1 MPVLETEYLWHTLF
15 STLYFDTLLEKGGP
29 KQSFSREWA
38 EKYTRWAKLKKEN
51 KVVVFLNI
59 SYSNVN
65 AMRGLGGKMFN
76 F

>member
-38 EKYTRWAKLKKEN
+38 EKYTR
-51 KVVVFLNI
+51 
-59 SYSNVN
+59 
-65 AMRGLGGKMFN
+65 
-76 F
+76 